1 MNKKTYALLVDNF
14 DVTNPDNSRLMKDL
28 LEVMNIFNLCGI
40 DLVIVSKI
48 SVSEGSG
55 TCPYRWWYHDGND
68 WRVMMCDNMNIS
80 MLYPIIDDV
89 IIDKHYH
96 DIDIDRD
103 DWYNRIK
110 NIEVEKYNY
119 GRTAST
125 MIKIEDYGVPVV
137 EDFCKHNQ
145 GYIICNPNKSP
156 LDHLIFTDDNQYGML
171 GALISDLQR
180 SIELADHGAYAFTND
195 RDAIPN
201 IIKNN
206 HKPIILIPDY
216 QFSDPKFMQLL
227 YHYIQKNSEYE
238 YTIGRI
244 TTEKISWNSNDIMI
258 DEIKIDDH
266 MRDGHPRLYG
276 HVFDIAS
283 SLYSD
288 RIIYYTNDDL
298 YLDELVKRKVKISS
312 CTSKLYEF
320 VRKVSLSKNGN

>member
-1 MNKKTYALLVDNF
+1 MNKKTYALLVDDF
-14 DVTNPDNSRLMKDL
+14 EVTNPDNSRLVKDI

-40 DLVIVSKI
+40 DLVIASKI
-48 SVSEGSG
+48 SVSEGSD
-55 TCPYRWWYHDGND
+55 TCPYRWYYNDGND
-68 WRVMMCDNMNIS
+68 WREMMCDNMNIS
-80 MLYPIIDDV
+80 MLYPIVDDV

-110 NIEVEKYNY
+110 NIVVEKYNY
-119 GRTAST
+119 RRTASD
-125 MIKIEDYGVPVV
+125 MIKIEDYEIPVV
-137 EDFCKHNQ
+137 EDFCKRNQ
-145 GYIICNPNKSP
+145 GYIISNPNKSP
-156 LDHLIFTDDNQYGML
+156 VLDHLILTDDNPYGML

-180 SIELADHGAYAFTND
+180 SIEVADHVTYRVTDD
-195 RDAIPN
+195 RDKIPN

-206 HKPIILIPDY
+206 HKPIILIRDY

-227 YHYIQKNSEYE
+227 YYYIQKVPEYE
-238 YTIGRI
+238 YTIGLI
-244 TTEKISWNSNDIMI
+244 SAEKISWNSNDIII

-276 HVFDIAS
+276 HIFDITS
-283 SLYSD
+283 SIYSD
-288 RIIYYTNDDL
+288 RIIYYTSDDA

-320 VRKVSLSKNGN
+320 VKEVMLGR